1 MLAQTPAAFNN
12 EMDFSETLFN
22 VFSRG
27 GGDIPGIQPRTL
39 KPRSERGKLIGK
51 MEFLLVVGN

>member
-27 GGDIPGIQPRTL
+27 GDIPGIQPRTL
-39 KPRSERGKLIGK
+39 KPRSEREKLIGK